1 MDLQDWQLTVTP
13 RDSGFDIEV
22 EAGSV
27 ESAVIA
33 SAVADQ
39 MNEWLTGVLKLA

>member
-1 MDLQDWQLTVTP
+1 MLDDWQLILTP
-13 RDSGFDIEV
+13 HESGFDIEV

-33 SAVADQ
+33 SRVADE
-39 MNEWLTGVLKLA
+39 MDEWLTGLLGK